1 MEILETKEKFIELRA
16 KGWSFDKI
24 AKELGKAKQTL
35 IDWSKDLQDEIA
47 NRKALELEALYETY
61 YLQRESRLQTF
72 GAMLTKIKEEVE
84 GRDLSDV
91 PTDKLLDLFLKYNNQ
106 IREEIVEPIYKSS
119 QELIE
124 ERQDRELLE
133 ELTTLSTERT
143 FKETKSRLK
152 DYQINR
158 VNNDYRETNRG

>member
-1 MEILETKEKFIELRA
+1 MELLETKEKFIELRA

-35 IDWSKDLQDEIA
+35 IDWSKELQDEIA

-72 GAMLTKIKEEVE
+72 GAMLTKIKKEVE
-84 GRDLSDV
+84 SRNLSDV

-119 QELIE
+119 QELTE
-124 ERQDRELLE
+124 EKEDRKLLDD
-133 ELTTLSTERT
+133 LTTLQREPP
-143 FKETKSRLK
+143 KRLK
-152 DYQINR
+152 
-158 VNNDYRETNRG
+158 VG